1 MARNVTSKFGV
12 ADGLDF
18 SSETGITNIAIDK
31 LVPYHNHRFTLY
43 QGERLQDMVQSIS
56 KNGVMTPIIV
66 RTMDSGKYEI
76 LSGHNRVYAAGQAG
90 ITNVP
95 AVVKTDLS
103 DEEAEVYVIETNLL
117 QRSFQ
122 DLKIS
127 EQAFAVGIRYSKL
140 FDERK
145 LKAISDELY
154 FIENGKHKPEAEQNV
169 PVEHLTTRDATAE
182 EYGISSSKVARL
194 LRVNKLI
201 DEFKALVDKGNI
213 KLRSAVDISFMPE
226 EQQKLTYSLMVRMGV
241 TVIDMKMAK
250 QLREVSASYAVVSE
264 DIITEVLTGEYGKD
278 DAEPKDKGEKITLPT
293 ATYKR
298 YLSTYSKKEANEI
311 IEKALALYFE
321 QTENEE

>member
-18 SSETGITNIAIDK
+18 SSEQGITSIAIDK
-31 LVPYHNHRFTLY
+31 LVPYRNHRFTLY
-43 QGERLQDMVQSIS
+43 QGERLEDMIQSIK
-56 KNGVMTPIIV
+56 KNGVITPIIV
-66 RTMDSGKYEI
+66 RTMDNGKYEI

-90 ITNVP
+90 LTAVP

-169 PVEHLTTRDATAE
+169 PVEHSTTRDATAE

-213 KLRSAVDISFMPE
+213 KLRSAVDISFMTE
-226 EQQKLTYSLMVRMGV
+226 EQQKLTYSVMVKLNV
-241 TVIDMKMAK
+241 NVIDMKTAK
-250 QLREVSASYAVVSE
+250 QLREIASSYAVVSE
-264 DIITEVLTGEYGKD
+264 ELITEVLTGEYGRD
-278 DAEPKDKGEKITLPT
+278 DEPKDKGMKITLPT
-293 ATYKR
+293 AAYKR
-298 YLSTYSKKEANEI
+298 YLSSYSKKEANEI

-321 QTENEE
+321 QTNV

>member
-1 MARNVTSKFGV
+1 M
-12 ADGLDF
+12 
-18 SSETGITNIAIDK
+18 
-31 LVPYHNHRFTLY
+31 
-43 QGERLQDMVQSIS
+43 
-56 KNGVMTPIIV
+56 
-66 RTMDSGKYEI
+66 
-76 LSGHNRVYAAGQAG
+76 
-90 ITNVP
+90 
-95 AVVKTDLS
+95 
-103 DEEAEVYVIETNLL
+103 
-117 QRSFQ
+117 
-122 DLKIS
+122 
-127 EQAFAVGIRYSKL
+127 
-140 FDERK
+140 
-145 LKAISDELY
+145 
-154 FIENGKHKPEAEQNV
+154 
-169 PVEHLTTRDATAE
+169 EHLTTRDATAE

-213 KLRSAVDISFMPE
+213 KLRSAVDISFMTE

-278 DAEPKDKGEKITLPT
+278 DAEPKDKGEKIPLPT

-321 QTENEE
+321 QNENEE

>member
-1 MARNVTSKFGV
+1 M
-12 ADGLDF
+12 
-18 SSETGITNIAIDK
+18 
-31 LVPYHNHRFTLY
+31 
-43 QGERLQDMVQSIS
+43 
-56 KNGVMTPIIV
+56 
-66 RTMDSGKYEI
+66 
-76 LSGHNRVYAAGQAG
+76 
-90 ITNVP
+90 
-95 AVVKTDLS
+95 
-103 DEEAEVYVIETNLL
+103 
-117 QRSFQ
+117 
-122 DLKIS
+122 KIS

-213 KLRSAVDISFMPE
+213 KLRSAVDISFMTE
-226 EQQKLTYSLMVRMGV
+226 EQQKIAYSVMVKLNV
-241 TVIDMKMAK
+241 NVIDMKTAK
-250 QLREVSASYAVVSE
+250 QLREVASSYAVVSE
-264 DIITEVLTGEYGKD
+264 ELITEILTGEYGKED
-278 DAEPKDKGEKITLPT
+278 TAPKDKGEKITLPT

-298 YLSTYSKKEANEI
+298 YLSSYSKKEANEI

-321 QTENEE
+321 QNENEE

>member
-1 MARNVTSKFGV
+1 MFRKSW
-12 ADGLDF
+12 
-18 SSETGITNIAIDK
+18 
-31 LVPYHNHRFTLY
+31 R
-43 QGERLQDMVQSIS
+43 
-56 KNGVMTPIIV
+56 
-66 RTMDSGKYEI
+66 
-76 LSGHNRVYAAGQAG
+76 YAGG
-90 ITNVP
+90 TE
-95 AVVKTDLS
+95 S
-103 DEEAEVYVIETNLL
+103 
-117 QRSFQ
+117 R
-122 DLKIS
+122 
-127 EQAFAVGIRYSKL
+127 KL

-226 EQQKLTYSLMVRMGV
+226 EPQKLTNSLMVRMGV

-278 DAEPKDKGEKITLPT
+278 DAEPKDKGERIQSHRQR
-293 ATYKR
+293 YK
-298 YLSTYSKKEANEI
+298 TVI
-311 IEKALALYFE
+311 
-321 QTENEE
+321 